1 MANLTLKI
9 TSVDVRKTKT
19 KNEDY
24 AYARGVI
31 LKKDGTQSPERT
43 IMSFG
48 PQFASVRKFLRPGR
62 KIVVNTVFNNG
73 VVKVLGPKK
82 DVQSKKAAKAA

>member
-9 TSVDVRKTKT
+9 TSVEVRKTK
-19 KNEDY
+19 KQDDY
-24 AYARGVI
+24 AYARGFI

-48 PQFASVRKFLRPGR
+48 PQFASVRKFLRPNR
-62 KIVVNTVFNNG
+62 KIVVNTVLDKG
-73 VVKVLGPKK
+73 VVKILGPKK
-82 DVQSKKAAKAA
+82 ETKAEKSAKAA